1 MVKPRAGEAGEG
13 VDDATYTGGI
23 VQHDE
28 GVNRVMIH
36 RLACFN
42 YLRLFANRFRTT
54 RHDLA
59 HLRTKELCS

>member
-28 GVNRVMIH
+28 GVNRVMIQC
-36 RLACFN
+36 LAAN
-42 YLRLFANRFRTT
+42 TNHTLRVS
-54 RHDLA
+54 
-59 HLRTKELCS
+59 LRQFPEALSHACR